1 MVVYQSVKTRL
12 KYGEITR
19 NAVTDID
26 RLGVMAPIS
35 PTESV
40 KLRTQKAKA
49 GASGTVLSI
58 YLLNILN
65 K

>member
-35 PTESV
+35 PKESE
-40 KLRTQKAKA
+40 
-49 GASGTVLSI
+49 GASGTLLSI
-58 YLLNILN
+58 DLFRHF

>member
-1 MVVYQSVKTRL
+1 VKTRL

-35 PTESV
+35 PKESG
-40 KLRTQKAKA
+40 
-49 GASGTVLSI
+49 GARGTLLSI
-58 YLLNILN
+58 DLFRHF